1 MQAVGT
7 RPSPITCIPNNME
20 KYISFSLGNIRFIDS
35 LQFMPSSLD
44 NLVSNLAKE
53 EEPHFR
59 NLKCHFTNEKNYLL
73 LRKGV
78 YPYSYVD
85 NEHKLSEKLL
95 PPKDAF
101 FNDLTQDDISDK
113 DYHHACQIW
122 TKFQLKTL
130 GDYHDLYIKTSK
142 MMEFTIIDY
151 VTVL

>member
-1 MQAVGT
+1 M
-7 RPSPITCIPNNME
+7 
-20 KYISFSLGNIRFIDS
+20 
-35 LQFMPSSLD
+35 
-44 NLVSNLAKE
+44 
-53 EEPHFR
+53 
-59 NLKCHFTNEKNYLL
+59 
-73 LRKGV
+73 

-101 FNDLTQDDISDK
+101 LNDLTQDDISNK

-122 TKFQLKTL
+122 TTFQLQTL
-130 GDYHDLYIKTSK
+130 DDYHDLYIKAGK